1 MSWALLAGLA
11 VLQGLTEFLPV
22 SSSGHLALA
31 ERLFGFAEP
40 PLLLNVSLHVG
51 TLAAVVWLYRRELI
65 RVATAGVRWLV
76 RAPRRDGRWR
86 NWAPADGWEEE
97 AVGLVVGSAVTG
109 AVGLAFRH
117 PLEAAGGSPAS
128 LGVLFALCGAI
139 LAATRW
145 APAGRD
151 AALTPGRAALIGLA
165 QAVAILPAISRS
177 GLTIAAAL
185 FLGVEPERAAR
196 FSFLLS
202 VPAIL
207 GAEVVGALA
216 GLSGAAVPAAQHVV
230 GALLGA
236 ATGVVALR
244 AVVAVVRRRALPWF
258 ALYLVPLG
266 LTVLLF
272 VR

>member
-1 MSWALLAGLA
+1 M
-11 VLQGLTEFLPV
+11 QGLTEFLPV

-31 ERLFGFAEP
+31 ERLFGFGEP
-40 PLLLNVSLHVG
+40 PMLLNVSLHVG
-51 TLAAVVWLYRRELI
+51 TLAAVVWLYRRE
-65 RVATAGVRWLV
+65 VALVLAAGFRWLF
-76 RAPRRDGRWR
+76 RAPRREGRWR
-86 NWAPADGWEEE
+86 SWAAADAWEEE
-97 AVGLVVGSAVTG
+97 AIGLVVGSAVTG
-109 AVGLAFRH
+109 AVGLAFRQ
-117 PLEAAGGSPAS
+117 PLEAAGASPTT
-128 LGVLFALCGAI
+128 LGVLFVLCGAI

-145 APAGRD
+145 APVGRD

-165 QAVAILPAISRS
+165 QAIAILPAISRS

-185 FLGVEPERAAR
+185 FLGVEGERAAR

-207 GAEVVGALA
+207 GAEVVGALG
-216 GLSGAAVPAAQHVV
+216 GLSGPAVPAAQHVV
-230 GALLGA
+230 GAWIGA
-236 ATGVVALR
+236 TTGVVALR

-266 LTVLLF
+266 LAVLLF

>member
-1 MSWALLAGLA
+1 MTWTLLTGLA

-31 ERLFGFAEP
+31 ERLFGLSEP
-40 PLLLNVSLHVG
+40 PMLLNVSLHVG
-51 TLAAVVWLYRRELI
+51 TLAAVVWLYRRELA
-65 RVATAGVRWLV
+65 RVVAAGIRWLA
-76 RAPRRDGRWR
+76 RPPRRDGRWR
-86 NWAPADGWEEE
+86 SWAPADAWEEE
-97 AVGLVVGSAVTG
+97 AVGLVVGTAVTG

-117 PLEAAGGSPAS
+117 PLEAAGGNPAV
-128 LGVLFALCGAI
+128 LGALFLTCGAV

-145 APAGRD
+145 APDGHAP
-151 AALTPGRAALIGLA
+151 LTPGRAALIGLA
-165 QAVAILPAISRS
+165 QAVAILPALSRS

-185 FLGVEPERAAR
+185 FLGVERERAAR

-207 GAEVVGALA
+207 GAEVLGALS
-216 GLSGAAVPAAQHVV
+216 GLSGAAVPPAQHAA

-236 ATGVVALR
+236 AVGLAALR
-244 AVVAVVRRRALPWF
+244 TVVAVVRRRALPWF
-258 ALYLVPLG
+258 ALYLIPLG
-266 LTVLLF
+266 LAVLLF